1 MKRRYLRQNSK
12 IYKGPATVILN
23 SDRINWC
30 NSFWGKK
37 NNMKNLN
44 KRIIREFKS
53 HFGRYLA
60 LLFMIVLGMY
70 LVVSVAGM
78 AETTIAGTKKYNDDR
93 KLQDGQFTVF
103 VPLTNEQLKSLSD
116 KYGDIEQIFSVDV
129 TCKSIKAEDK
139 KTDNNKI
146 EINKT
151 ENNEPKEKTLRV
163 FKVRKNIDL
172 ISLDA
177 GKLPKSDSEIVVM
190 NLFAER
196 NNLKAG
202 DSIKFSGKDYKIS
215 GIGCVPDYNL
225 TVKNF
230 SDMTADPESFGVAF
244 VSDAAYEEIKNGKD
258 AGAQDYTYVYRLKDA
273 DTLSDKEKQD
283 RARDLKE
290 DIKNIEF
297 DYKASGN
304 KYLIE
309 YVDRM
314 YQDKTDFE
322 DGLDE
327 LLDGTNDLYDGVK
340 NVNEGAADLSDG
352 ASDLHSAIE
361 DNNKSFDLLNGSA
374 YSGLTQ
380 ITDGYL
386 EGTEELQDGAE
397 ELADGTKELLDGA
410 KDFKDGVEGFDE
422 EVRDF
427 LDENYEVK
435 VPNLE
440 SFYENKDNPRIASD
454 AASDVILKKLVS
466 LVAGAILVMLFAYVI
481 SVFIIH
487 QINEE
492 SSVIGTLYAMGVKKK
507 SLIAHY
513 VLLPTVVT
521 FIAGLIGMVVG
532 FSKVGVDFQMLD
544 SYLYYSIP
552 KMEKVYPLYIIL
564 YCVVMPPVISIIV
577 NVLVINKKLSKT
589 ALSLIKNEQESLV
602 KGGAGAV
609 QGATAKGKKGG
620 NFLRQFTSR
629 QISRERR
636 SVFTVV
642 IGMVVA
648 LLIFMIGLNC
658 FVLCNNVKKENLEDI
673 NYEYMY
679 VLKYPMEKAPKD
691 SEACFI
697 KNLSMNYL
705 DYSLDVNIIGIDENN
720 KYYNFKTSENK
731 KELVIASSTAQ
742 KYDLKVG
749 DTFILDDTSEDR
761 SYAFTVSDI
770 VDYSIGLTA
779 YMDIDEMRELFG
791 EDDDYFNMLVSDKD
805 LELEG
810 GRVFS
815 VTKRAD
821 IENAAGIFVDQMMS
835 LIVILIVVSI
845 LIFIAVMYLM
855 LNVMIDRAAFGIS
868 LVKIFGYRMREIR
881 KVYLDGNF
889 YAVTLGACVG
899 IPIVKKLADSIYPY
913 FIANTAMGMNLKFDW
928 FLYVGILGGVVLVY
942 YVISSILT
950 RKIKRIVPAEVLKN
964 RE

>member
-1 MKRRYLRQNSK
+1 MKS
-12 IYKGPATVILN
+12 
-23 SDRINWC
+23 
-30 NSFWGKK
+30 
-37 NNMKNLN
+37 LN
-44 KRIIREFKS
+44 KRILREFRT

-78 AETTIAGTKKYNDDR
+78 AETTIAGTKVYNDE
-93 KLQDGQFTVF
+93 KKIQDGQFTVF
-103 VPLTNEQLKSLSD
+103 VPLTDKQLKSLSD
-116 KYGDIEQIFSVDV
+116 EYGDIEQLFSVDV
-129 TCKSIKAEDK
+129 TYKDSKNTNNNAED
-139 KTDNNKI
+139 NKS
-146 EINKT
+146 E
-151 ENNEPKEKTLRV
+151 EKTLRV
-163 FKVRKNIDL
+163 FKVRRTIDL
-172 ISLDA
+172 ISLDE
-177 GKLPKSDSEIVVM
+177 GKLPESDSEIVVM
-190 NLFAER
+190 NLYADR
-196 NNLKAG
+196 NNLSVG
-202 DSIKFSGKDYKIS
+202 DSITLSGKSYKIS

-225 TVKNF
+225 PVKNF
-230 SDMTADPESFGVAF
+230 SDMTADPECFGVAF
-244 VSDAAYEEIKNGKD
+244 VSDDAYEEIKKGKD
-258 AGAQDYTYVYRLKDA
+258 AGAQDYTYVYRLKNTDS
-273 DTLSDKEKQD
+273 LSAEEKQD
-283 RARDLKE
+283 KARNLKD
-290 DIKNIEF
+290 DIMDIDF

-304 KYLIE
+304 EFLIE

-327 LLDGTNDLYDGVK
+327 LVDGTDELYDGVEE
-340 NVNEGAADLSDG
+340 VNDGASELSDGADDFYSALEANAMIPAPYLEGSKKVKDG
-352 ASDLHSAIE
+352 ASDL
-361 DNNKSFDLLNGSA
+361 
-374 YSGLTQ
+374 
-380 ITDGYL
+380 
-386 EGTEELQDGAE
+386 
-397 ELADGTKELLDGA
+397 ADGTDELLDGA
-410 KDFKDGVEGFDE
+410 KDFKDGVEEFDE

-427 LDENYEVK
+427 LDDNYEVD

-454 AASDVILKKLVS
+454 AASDVILKRLVS

-513 VLLPTVVT
+513 VLLPTLVT
-521 FIAGLIGMVVG
+521 FVAGLIGMVVG

-552 KMEKVYPLYIIL
+552 QMEKVYPLYIIL
-564 YCVVMPPVISIIV
+564 YCVVMPPVISIVV

-602 KGGAGAV
+602 KGNAVAV
-609 QGATAKGKKGG
+609 QGAAMKGKKGG
-620 NFLRQFTSR
+620 NFLRQFTAR

-658 FVLCNNVKKENLEDI
+658 YVLCNNVKRENLEDI

-679 VLKYPMEKAPKD
+679 VLKYPMEEAPKD

-705 DYSLDVNIIGIDENN
+705 DYSLDVNIIGIDDDN
-720 KYYNFKTSENK
+720 KYYNFKTSGNK
-731 KELVIASSTAQ
+731 KDLVIASSTAQ

-749 DTFILDDTSEDR
+749 DTFVLDDTSEDR

-779 YMDIDEMRELFG
+779 YMDIDEMRELFN

-889 YAVTLGACVG
+889 YAVTLGACIG
-899 IPIVKKLADSIYPY
+899 IPIVKMIANAIYPY
-913 FIANTAMGMNLKFDW
+913 FIANTAMGMNLKFEW

-942 YVISSILT
+942 FVISSILT
-950 RKIKRIVPAEVLKN
+950 GKIKRIVPAEVLKN

>member
-1 MKRRYLRQNSK
+1 MKS
-12 IYKGPATVILN
+12 
-23 SDRINWC
+23 
-30 NSFWGKK
+30 
-37 NNMKNLN
+37 LN
-44 KRIIREFKS
+44 KRIIRELKA

-78 AETTIAGTKKYNDDR
+78 AETTIAGTEKYNER
-93 KLQDGQFTVF
+93 CRLQDGQFTVF
-103 VPLTNEQLKSLSD
+103 VPLTDGQLKDLFD
-116 KYGDIEQIFSVDV
+116 KYGDIESIFSVDV
-129 TCKSIKAEDK
+129 SVRSG
-139 KTDNNKI
+139 DNGL
-146 EINKT
+146 
-151 ENNEPKEKTLRV
+151 EKTLRI
-163 FKVRKNIDL
+163 FKVRKDIDQINIDEG
-172 ISLDA
+172 SLPEKD
-177 GKLPKSDSEIVVM
+177 DEIVIM

-196 NNLKAG
+196 NELKAG
-202 DSIKFSGKDYKIS
+202 DSLRLSGKDYMIS

-230 SDMTADPESFGVAF
+230 SDMTADPVNFGVAF
-244 VSDAAYEEIKNGKD
+244 VSDTAYEEIKKGGD
-258 AGAQDYTYVYRLKDA
+258 AGVEDYTYAYRLRDSEQ
-273 DTLSDKEKQD
+273 LSSKEKEV
-283 RARDLKE
+283 RARELKD
-290 DIKNIEF
+290 DIKDIDF
-297 DYKASGN
+297 DYRASGN
-304 KYLIE
+304 DYLIE

-322 DGLDE
+322 EALDE
-327 LLDGTNDLYDGVK
+327 LVDGTNELYDGITEVYD
-340 NVNEGAADLSDG
+340 GGSDLSDG
-352 ASDLHSAIE
+352 TAELYNAIE
-361 DNNKSFDLLNGSA
+361 ENNKSFALLQASPYSA
-374 YSGLTQ
+374 LTQ

-386 EGTEELQDGAE
+386 EGAAELKDGAE
-397 ELADGTKELLDGA
+397 ELKEGTNELKDGA
-410 KDFKDGVEGFDE
+410 EEFKDGIEEFNE

-427 LDENYEVK
+427 LEENYK
-435 VPNLE
+435 VNIPNLE

-454 AASDVILKKLVS
+454 AASDVILKRLVS

-492 SSVIGTLYAMGVKKK
+492 SSVIGTLYAMGVKKS

-521 FIAGLIGMVVG
+521 FMAGLIGMALG
-532 FSKVGVDFQMLD
+532 FSKAGVDFQMLD

-552 KMEKVYPLYIIL
+552 QMEKIYPLYIIL
-564 YCVVMPPVISIIV
+564 YCLVMPPVISVIV
-577 NVLVINKKLSKT
+577 NILVINKKLSKT
-589 ALSLIKNEQESLV
+589 ALSLIKNEQENLV
-602 KGGAGAV
+602 KGAPV
-609 QGATAKGKKGG
+609 SVNATGKDRRKEG

-636 SVFTVV
+636 SVLTV
-642 IGMVVA
+642 IMGMVVA

-658 FVLCNNVKKENLEDI
+658 YVLCNNVKKDNIEDI

-679 VLKYPMEKAPKD
+679 VLKYPMEEAPKD
-691 SEACFI
+691 AEACYM
-697 KNLSMNYL
+697 KNLSMKYL
-705 DYSLDVNIIGIDENN
+705 DYSLDVNIIGIDEDN
-720 KYYNFKTSENK
+720 KYYNFKTSGNK

-742 KYDLKVG
+742 KYDLKAG
-749 DTFILDDTSEDR
+749 DTFILDDISEDR

-805 LELEG
+805 IKIDS
-810 GRVFS
+810 GRVYS

-835 LIVILIVVSI
+835 LVVILIAVSI

-868 LVKIFGYRMREIR
+868 LVKIFGYRMKEIR

-889 YAVTLGACVG
+889 YAVIAGACIG
-899 IPIVKKLADSIYPY
+899 IPVVKKAADSIYPY
-913 FIANTAMGMNLKFDW
+913 FIANTAMGMDLKFEW
-928 FLYVGILGGVVLVY
+928 FMYAGILGGVMLVY
-942 YVISSILT
+942 LVISSILT
-950 RKIKRIVPAEVLKN
+950 GKIKRIVPAEVLKN

>member
-1 MKRRYLRQNSK
+1 MKS
-12 IYKGPATVILN
+12 
-23 SDRINWC
+23 
-30 NSFWGKK
+30 
-37 NNMKNLN
+37 LN
-44 KRIIREFKS
+44 KRIIRELRS

-78 AETTIAGTKKYNDDR
+78 AETTIAGTEKYNER
-93 KLQDGQFTVF
+93 CRLQDGQFTVF
-103 VPLTNEQLKSLSD
+103 IPLTDGQLKTLSD
-116 KYGDIEQIFSVDV
+116 KYGSIEKIFSVDV
-129 TCKSIKAEDK
+129 SVRSG
-139 KTDNNKI
+139 DNGS
-146 EINKT
+146 
-151 ENNEPKEKTLRV
+151 EKTLRI
-163 FKVRKNIDL
+163 FNVRKEINLINIDE
-172 ISLDA
+172 
-177 GKLPKSDSEIVVM
+177 GRLPEKDDEIVIM

-196 NNLKAG
+196 NDLKAG
-202 DSIKFSGKDYKIS
+202 DSIRLSGKDYRIC

-230 SDMTADPESFGVAF
+230 SDMTADPVSFGVAF
-244 VSDAAYEEIKNGKD
+244 VSEAAYEEIKKGED
-258 AGAQDYTYVYRLKDA
+258 AGVEDYTYAYRLRDSER
-273 DTLSDKEKQD
+273 LSAKEKEAK
-283 RARDLKE
+283 ARELKDE
-290 DIKNIEF
+290 IKDIDF
-297 DYKASGN
+297 DYRASGN
-304 KYLIE
+304 TYLIE

-314 YQDKTDFE
+314 YKDKTDFE
-322 DGLDE
+322 EALDE
-327 LLDGTNDLYDGVK
+327 LTDGTDELYDGITEVY
-340 NVNEGAADLSDG
+340 DG
-352 ASDLHSAIE
+352 ASELNDGTAE
-361 DNNKSFDLLNGSA
+361 FYDDVEENNKSFALLQASPYSA
-374 YSGLTQ
+374 LTQ

-386 EGTEELQDGAE
+386 EGAAELKDGAE
-397 ELADGTKELLDGA
+397 ELKDGIDELKDGA
-410 KDFKDGVEGFDE
+410 EEFRDGVEEFDE

-427 LDENYEVK
+427 LEENIKENI
-435 VPNLE
+435 PNLE

-454 AASDVILKKLVS
+454 AASDVILKRLVS

-492 SSVIGTLYAMGVKKK
+492 SSVIGTLYAMGVKKS

-521 FIAGLIGMVVG
+521 FLAGLIGMAVG
-532 FSKVGVDFQMLD
+532 FSKAGVDFQMLD

-552 KMEKVYPLYIIL
+552 QMEKIYPLYIIL
-564 YCVVMPPVISIIV
+564 YCLVMPPVISVIV

-602 KGGAGAV
+602 KGASVSANAAG
-609 QGATAKGKKGG
+609 KGRRNEGS
-620 NFLRQFTSR
+620 FLRQFSSR

-636 SVFTVV
+636 SVLTV
-642 IGMVVA
+642 IMGMVVA

-658 FVLCNNVKKENLEDI
+658 YVLCNNVKKDNIEDI

-679 VLKYPMEKAPKD
+679 VLKYPMEEAPKD
-691 SEACFI
+691 AEVCYM
-697 KNLSMNYL
+697 KNLSMKYL
-705 DYSLDVNIIGIDENN
+705 DYSLDVNIIGIDEDN
-720 KYYNFKTSENK
+720 KYYNFKTSGNK

-742 KYDLKVG
+742 KYDLSVG
-749 DTFILDDTSEDR
+749 DTFVLADISEDR

-791 EDDDYFNMLVSDKD
+791 EEDDYFNMLVSDKD
-805 LELEG
+805 LKIDA
-810 GRVFS
+810 GRVYS

-835 LIVILIVVSI
+835 LVVILIVVSI

-889 YAVTLGACVG
+889 YAVIAGACIG
-899 IPIVKKLADSIYPY
+899 IPIVKKIADSIYPY
-913 FIANTAMGMNLKFDW
+913 FIANTAMGMDLKFEW
-928 FLYVGILGGVVLVY
+928 FLYAGILGGVVFVY
-942 YVISSILT
+942 LVISSILT
-950 RKIKRIVPAEVLKN
+950 GKIKRIVPVEVLKN

>member
-1 MKRRYLRQNSK
+1 MR
-12 IYKGPATVILN
+12 
-23 SDRINWC
+23 
-30 NSFWGKK
+30 
-37 NNMKNLN
+37 NLN
-44 KRIIREFKS
+44 KRIIREFRS
-53 HFGRYLA
+53 HFGRYMA

-78 AETTIAGTKKYNDDR
+78 AETTIAGTKKYNEETN
-93 KLQDGQFTVF
+93 LQDGQFTVF
-103 VPLTNEQLKSLSD
+103 VPLTVEQQKNLSD
-116 KYGDIEQIFSVDV
+116 EYGDIERIFSTDI
-129 TCKSIKAEDK
+129 SISG
-139 KTDNNKI
+139 
-146 EINKT
+146 NKT
-151 ENNEPKEKTLRV
+151 IRL
-163 FKVRKNIDL
+163 FKVRHNINL
-172 ISLDA
+172 VNLDE
-177 GKLPKSDSEIVVM
+177 GKLPESDDEIVIM

-196 NNLKAG
+196 NNLKVGDGIVLAG
-202 DSIKFSGKDYKIS
+202 KEYKIS

-244 VSDAAYEEIKNGKD
+244 VSDEAYDDIHNSSAAGSEE
-258 AGAQDYTYVYRLKDA
+258 YTYAYRLRNSDS
-273 DTLSDKEKQD
+273 LSDKDKTD
-283 RARDLKE
+283 RARELKE
-290 DIKNIEF
+290 AVKDIDF

-304 KYLIE
+304 EYLIE
-309 YVDRM
+309 YVDRQ

-322 DGLDE
+322 EGLDE
-327 LLDGTNDLYDGVK
+327 LLDGTDELYDGIVE
-340 NVNEGAADLSDG
+340 VRDG
-352 ASDLHSAIE
+352 AQ
-361 DNNKSFDLLNGSA
+361 LLRGMA
-374 YSGLTQ
+374 
-380 ITDGYL
+380 D
-386 EGTEELQDGAE
+386 
-397 ELADGTKELLDGA
+397 ELADGTDDLLDGA
-410 KDFKDGVEGFDE
+410 KEYKDGVDE
-422 EVRDF
+422 FNEDVREF
-427 LDENYEVK
+427 LDDNYEVNI
-435 VPNLE
+435 PNLE

-492 SSVIGTLYAMGVKKK
+492 SSVIGTLYAMGVKKR

-513 VLLPTVVT
+513 VMLPTIVT
-521 FIAGLIGMVVG
+521 FVAGLIGMTIG
-532 FSKVGVDFQMLD
+532 FSKIGVDFQMLD
-544 SYLYYSIP
+544 GYLYYSIP

-589 ALSLIKNEQESLV
+589 ALSLIKNEQENLV
-602 KGGAGAV
+602 RGAGA
-609 QGATAKGKKGG
+609 GSYITAGKRTG
-620 NFLRQFTSR
+620 NFLRQFTGR

-679 VLKYPMEKAPKD
+679 VLKYPMETPPED
-691 SEACFI
+691 SEACFV

-705 DYSLDVNIIGIDENN
+705 DYSLDVNIIGIDDDN
-720 KYYNFKTSENK
+720 KYYNFKTSGNK

-791 EDDDYFNMLVSDKD
+791 EADDYFNMLVSDKD
-805 LELEG
+805 LMLDG
-810 GRVFS
+810 GRVYS

-889 YAVTLGACVG
+889 IAVIIGACIG
-899 IPIVKKLADSIYPY
+899 IPIVKKMADAIYPY
-913 FIANTAMGMNLKFDW
+913 FIANTAMGMNLKFQW
-928 FLYVGILGGVVLVY
+928 FLYAGILGGVALIY
-942 YVISSILT
+942 FVISSILT
-950 RKIKRIVPAEVLKN
+950 GKIKRIIPAEVLKN

>member
-1 MKRRYLRQNSK
+1 MKS
-12 IYKGPATVILN
+12 
-23 SDRINWC
+23 
-30 NSFWGKK
+30 
-37 NNMKNLN
+37 LN
-44 KRIIREFKS
+44 KRILREFRT

-78 AETTIAGTKKYNDDR
+78 AETTIAGTKVYNDE
-93 KLQDGQFTVF
+93 KKIQDGQFTVF
-103 VPLTNEQLKSLSD
+103 VPLTDKQLKSLSD
-116 KYGDIEQIFSVDV
+116 EYGDIEQLFSVDV
-129 TCKSIKAEDK
+129 TYKD
-139 KTDNNKI
+139 
-146 EINKT
+146 NKT
-151 ENNEPKEKTLRV
+151 ENSKSKEKTLRV

-172 ISLDA
+172 ISLDE
-177 GKLPKSDSEIVVM
+177 GKLPESDSEIVVM
-190 NLFAER
+190 NLYADR
-196 NNLKAG
+196 NNLSVG
-202 DSIKFSGKDYKIS
+202 DSITLSGKSYKIS

-225 TVKNF
+225 PVKNF
-230 SDMTADPESFGVAF
+230 SDMTADPECFGVAF
-244 VSDAAYEEIKNGKD
+244 VSDDAYEEIKKGKD
-258 AGAQDYTYVYRLKDA
+258 AGAQDYTYVYRLKNTDS
-273 DTLSDKEKQD
+273 LSAEEKQD
-283 RARDLKE
+283 KARDLKD
-290 DIKNIEF
+290 DIKDIDF

-304 KYLIE
+304 EFLIE

-327 LLDGTNDLYDGVK
+327 LVDGTDDLYDGVEE
-340 NVNEGAADLSDG
+340 VNDGASELSDGADDFYSALEANAMIPAPYLEGSKKVKDG
-352 ASDLHSAIE
+352 ASDL
-361 DNNKSFDLLNGSA
+361 
-374 YSGLTQ
+374 
-380 ITDGYL
+380 
-386 EGTEELQDGAE
+386 
-397 ELADGTKELLDGA
+397 ADGTDELLDGA
-410 KDFKDGVEGFDE
+410 KDFKDGVEEFDE

-427 LDENYEVK
+427 LDDNYEVD

-454 AASDVILKKLVS
+454 AASDVILKRLVS

-521 FIAGLIGMVVG
+521 FVAGLIGMVMG

-552 KMEKVYPLYIIL
+552 QMDKVYPLYIIL
-564 YCVVMPPVISIIV
+564 YCVVMPPVISIVV

-602 KGGAGAV
+602 KGNAVAV
-609 QGATAKGKKGG
+609 QGAAVKGKKGG
-620 NFLRQFTSR
+620 NFLRQFTAR

-658 FVLCNNVKKENLEDI
+658 YVLCNNVKRENLEDI

-679 VLKYPMEKAPKD
+679 VLKYPMEEAPKD

-705 DYSLDVNIIGIDENN
+705 DYSLDVNIIGIDDDN
-720 KYYNFKTSENK
+720 KYYNFKTSGNK

-749 DTFILDDTSEDR
+749 DTFVLDDTSEDR

-889 YAVTLGACVG
+889 YAVTLGACIG
-899 IPIVKKLADSIYPY
+899 IPIVKMIANAIYPY
-913 FIANTAMGMNLKFDW
+913 FIANTAMGMNLKFEW

-942 YVISSILT
+942 FVISSILT
-950 RKIKRIVPAEVLKN
+950 GKIKRIVPAEVLKN

>member
-1 MKRRYLRQNSK
+1 MKS
-12 IYKGPATVILN
+12 
-23 SDRINWC
+23 
-30 NSFWGKK
+30 
-37 NNMKNLN
+37 LN
-44 KRIIREFKS
+44 KRILRELKS

-78 AETTIAGTKKYNDDR
+78 AETTIAGTEKYNER
-93 KLQDGQFTVF
+93 CRLQDGQFTVF
-103 VPLTNEQLKSLSD
+103 VPLTDEQLKTLSD
-116 KYGDIEQIFSVDV
+116 KYGSIEKIFSVDV
-129 TCKSIKAEDK
+129 AVRSGDTA
-139 KTDNNKI
+139 
-146 EINKT
+146 
-151 ENNEPKEKTLRV
+151 PEKTLRI
-163 FKVRKNIDL
+163 FKVRKDIDL
-172 ISLDA
+172 INMDEGSLPEKD
-177 GKLPKSDSEIVVM
+177 DEIVIM

-196 NNLKAG
+196 NDLKAG
-202 DSIKFSGKDYKIS
+202 DCIELSGKEYRIC

-244 VSDAAYEEIKNGKD
+244 ISDTAYEEIKKGKD
-258 AGAQDYTYVYRLKDA
+258 AGVEDYTYAYRLKDTEQISA
-273 DTLSDKEKQD
+273 KEKETKA
-283 RARDLKE
+283 RALKD
-290 DIKNIEF
+290 DIKDIDF

-304 KYLIE
+304 EYLIE

-322 DGLDE
+322 EGLDE
-327 LLDGTNDLYDGVK
+327 LVDGIDELYDGITEVY
-340 NVNEGAADLSDG
+340 DG
-352 ASDLHSAIE
+352 ASELNDGTAGFYDAVE
-361 DNNKSFDLLNGSA
+361 DNNKNFNLLKASP
-374 YSGLTQ
+374 YSLLTQ

-386 EGTEELQDGAE
+386 KGAEELKCGTEELKDGTE
-397 ELADGTKELLDGA
+397 ELKEGADE
-410 KDFKDGVEGFDE
+410 FKDGIEDFDKD
-422 EVRDF
+422 VREF
-427 LDENYEVK
+427 LDDNYEVNI
-435 VPNLE
+435 PNLE
-440 SFYENKDNPRIASD
+440 SFYENIDNPRIASD
-454 AASDVILKKLVS
+454 AASDVILKRLVS

-492 SSVIGTLYAMGVKKK
+492 SSVIGTLYAMGIKKS

-513 VLLPTVVT
+513 VLLPTIVT
-521 FIAGLIGMVVG
+521 FVAGLIGMAVG
-532 FSKVGVDFQMLD
+532 FSEVGVDFQMLD

-552 KMEKVYPLYIIL
+552 QMDKIYPVYIIM
-564 YCVVMPPVISIIV
+564 YCLVMSPVISVIV

-589 ALSLIKNEQESLV
+589 ALSLIKNEQENLV
-602 KGGAGAV
+602 KGASISANAAG
-609 QGATAKGKKGG
+609 KGRRKDG
-620 NFLRQFTSR
+620 NFLRQYTSR

-636 SVFTVV
+636 SVLTV
-642 IGMVVA
+642 IMGMVVA

-658 FVLCNNVKKENLEDI
+658 YVLCNNVKRDNIEDI

-679 VLKYPMEKAPKD
+679 ILKYPMEEAPKD
-691 SEACFI
+691 AEACYM
-697 KNLSMNYL
+697 KNLSMKYL
-705 DYSLDVNIIGIDENN
+705 DYSLDVNIIGIDEDN
-720 KYYNFKTSENK
+720 KYYNFKTSGNK

-749 DTFILDDTSEDR
+749 DTFILDDISEDR
-761 SYAFTVSDI
+761 SYAFAVSDI

-805 LELEG
+805 LNIDG
-810 GRVFS
+810 GRVYS

-889 YAVTLGACVG
+889 YAVIAGACIG
-899 IPIVKKLADSIYPY
+899 IPIVKKIADSIYPY
-913 FIANTAMGMNLKFDW
+913 FIANTAMGMDLKFDW
-928 FLYVGILGGVVLVY
+928 FMYAGILGGVALVY
-942 YVISSILT
+942 LIISSILT
-950 RKIKRIVPAEVLKN
+950 GKIKRIVPAEVLKN

>member
-1 MKRRYLRQNSK
+1 MKS
-12 IYKGPATVILN
+12 
-23 SDRINWC
+23 
-30 NSFWGKK
+30 
-37 NNMKNLN
+37 LN
-44 KRIIREFKS
+44 KRILREFRA

-78 AETTIAGTKKYNDDR
+78 AETTIAGTKVYNDE
-93 KLQDGQFTVF
+93 KKIQDGQFTVF
-103 VPLTNEQLKSLSD
+103 VPLTDKQLKSLSD
-116 KYGDIEQIFSVDV
+116 EYGDIEQLFSVDV
-129 TCKSIKAEDK
+129 TYKDSKA
-139 KTDNNKI
+139 DNNKS
-146 EINKT
+146 E
-151 ENNEPKEKTLRV
+151 EKTLRV

-172 ISLDA
+172 ISLNE
-177 GKLPKSDSEIVVM
+177 GKLPESDSEIVVM
-190 NLFAER
+190 NLYADR
-196 NNLKAG
+196 NNLKVG
-202 DSIKFSGKDYKIS
+202 DSITLSGKSYKIS

-225 TVKNF
+225 PVKNF
-230 SDMTADPESFGVAF
+230 SDMTADPECFGVAF
-244 VSDAAYEEIKNGKD
+244 VSDDAYEEIKKGKD
-258 AGAQDYTYVYRLKDA
+258 AGAQDYTYVYRLKNTDS
-273 DTLSDKEKQD
+273 LSAEEKQD
-283 RARDLKE
+283 KARDLKD
-290 DIKNIEF
+290 DIKDIDF

-304 KYLIE
+304 EFLIE

-327 LLDGTNDLYDGVK
+327 LVDGTDELYDGVEE
-340 NVNEGAADLSDG
+340 VNDGASELSDGADDFYSALEANAMIPAPYLEGSKKVKDG
-352 ASDLHSAIE
+352 ASDL
-361 DNNKSFDLLNGSA
+361 
-374 YSGLTQ
+374 
-380 ITDGYL
+380 
-386 EGTEELQDGAE
+386 
-397 ELADGTKELLDGA
+397 ADGTDELLDGA
-410 KDFKDGVEGFDE
+410 KDFKDGVEEFDE

-427 LDENYEVK
+427 LDDNYEVD

-454 AASDVILKKLVS
+454 AASDVILKRLVS

-521 FIAGLIGMVVG
+521 FVAGLIGMVVG

-552 KMEKVYPLYIIL
+552 QMEKVYPLYIIL
-564 YCVVMPPVISIIV
+564 YCVVMPPVISIVV

-602 KGGAGAV
+602 KGNAGAV
-609 QGATAKGKKGG
+609 QGAAMKGKKGG
-620 NFLRQFTSR
+620 NFLRQFTAR

-658 FVLCNNVKKENLEDI
+658 YVLCNNVKRENLEDI

-679 VLKYPMEKAPKD
+679 VLKYPMEEAPKD

-705 DYSLDVNIIGIDENN
+705 DYSLDVNIIGIDDDN
-720 KYYNFKTSENK
+720 KYYNFKTSGNK
-731 KELVIASSTAQ
+731 KDLVIASSTAQ

-749 DTFILDDTSEDR
+749 DTFVLDDTSEDR

-779 YMDIDEMRELFG
+779 YMDIDEMRELFD

-889 YAVTLGACVG
+889 YAVTLGACIG
-899 IPIVKKLADSIYPY
+899 IPIVKMIANAIYPY
-913 FIANTAMGMNLKFDW
+913 FIANTAMGMNLKFEW

-942 YVISSILT
+942 FVISSILT
-950 RKIKRIVPAEVLKN
+950 GKIKRIVPAEVLKN